1 MLTTPILF
9 PPKECITGYYGLKHL
24 PIPNQQKNAKR
35 AARAIISKLK
45 RLKNAPTS
53 SVDDNTE
60 DDEYIFFV

>member
-1 MLTTPILF
+1 MNILYADHSYTIPAEGMHYRLLRIKTPAN
-9 PPKECITGYYGLKHL
+9 TD
-24 PIPNQQKNAKR
+24 QQKNAKR

-60 DDEYIFFV
+60 DDE